1 MTRRRMMRRCHN
13 PNQASPNRGLLEE
26 DVKYMAD
33 AKRRFTNQSRTGPN
47 DEDRDENVSTNQQSR
62 PQPQP
67 PTEAQRQNQA
77 NDQAVTNGAQAEIE
91 QLIAELDAERAKST
105 EYLEQAQRSRAE
117 LVNYRRRT
125 EQEIEQIRQHAGERL
140 ITRILPVIDDFHRA
154 LDAVPAEERDNS
166 WLQGVLLIE
175 RKLWTIMESEGVRPI
190 EAVGKRFDPSLHE
203 AVTVEDGAHGAE
215 TVVAEFQRGYTLH
228 DRVIRPSMVKV
239 GNPTK

>member
-1 MTRRRMMRRCHN
+1 MRRCHN
-13 PNQASPNRGLLEE
+13 PNQANPNRSVLEE

-33 AKRRFTNQSRTGPN
+33 AKRRFTNLSRSGPN
-47 DEDRDENVSTNQQSR
+47 DEDRDENVSTNQQSQ
-62 PQPQP
+62 PPVEAQPQN
-67 PTEAQRQNQA
+67 EA
-77 NDQAVTNGAQAEIE
+77 NDHSATNGAEAQTE
-91 QLIAELDAERAKST
+91 QLIAELEAERAKSS
-105 EYLEQAQRSRAE
+105 EFLEQAQRSRAE

-140 ITRILPVIDDFHRA
+140 ITRLLPVIDDFHRA